1 MTDAAPVPDE
11 QDGSAPCKKESP
23 ARQILSD
30 LIFEKPEGVLAV
42 AAGVPTLFYGIGLL
56 THAARESLL
65 HMFLPLAYPH
75 QNAILISLDVLW
87 SLPWHTLT
95 ALFVGTGVSQVA
107 WLLVML
113 LVALLAVERWQPEKP
128 SWRRRAL
135 PITVGVVIVLLFFVI
150 SNYRGALFPEHVPGE
165 LGAAF
170 RIDMGPSLD
179 QRISTETISWLQN
192 QSPLNHDRRTG
203 LAGLSG
209 WLLVVLIVLVA
220 QVRRRFEPWPL
231 ARRATLAVL
240 ALLLFLVITDLPRA
254 HVIATWGVSYPTVEI
269 RENDDCDEELREAIE
284 NGGCCAYDVSAGG
297 APRTTLLLGDGCP
310 DGDGFRTWSEEA
322 SHCLSTGPRR
332 VTHAKDC

>member
-1 MTDAAPVPDE
+1 MSDAEPESTNASRKE
-11 QDGSAPCKKESP
+11 Q
-23 ARQILSD
+23 LSE
-30 LIFEKPEGVLAV
+30 LIFKKPEGVLAV
-42 AAGVPTLFYGIGLL
+42 ATAVPTLFYGIGLL

-75 QNAILISLDVLW
+75 QNAVLISLDVLW

-107 WLLVML
+107 WLLVGL
-113 LVALLAVERWQPEKP
+113 LVGLPAVERWQTKKP
-128 SWRRRAL
+128 SSRRAAL

-150 SNYRGALFPEHVPGE
+150 SSYRGALFPEHVPGG

-170 RIDMGPSLD
+170 RIDMGPSLG

-192 QSPLNHDRRTG
+192 QSPLNRDRRAG

-254 HVIATWGVSYPTVEI
+254 HVIATWGVSYPTVEV
-269 RENDDCDEELREAIE
+269 RESEDCDNKLREAIE
-284 NGGCCAYDVSAGG
+284 NGSCCAYDVSAGG